1 MTIGSKETLRD
12 LGTKKPFPPEKLK
25 YVEEKIKELQR
36 QHARDLDSLFI
47 FQADELRQLMLDHR
61 RCIDDSAYMD
71 IDESYPDQ
79 VEFRNALRVCLCL
92 SCKSLAGVESTL
104 MPKYIKDLEIR
115 MRECPHHK
123 RALEEALSSLRYTYL
138 KALLPLLRRRRMLR
152 DRENDLRK
160 RREATFP
167 KSIEEYRKISD
178 REVQLRVARFLMA
191 DSLEQEKMMDKF
203 GWAYRGVDP
212 LRAAYKSNVRCY
224 SCGAPLISLDR
235 SVRQAEFNAEIQEL
249 LKDIQASD
257 PRKRNVKFKQPSYA
271 RFDSLV
277 DPILPYATFP
287 PVS

>member
-12 LGTKKPFPPEKLK
+12 LGTKKPFPPEKLE
-25 YVEEKIKELQR
+25 YVEEKIKELKR
-36 QHARDLDSLFI
+36 QHARDLDSLFS

-92 SCKSLAGVESTL
+92 SSCKSLVGVESTL

-191 DSLEQEKMMDKF
+191 DSLEQERMMDKF

-257 PRKRNVKFKQPSYA
+257 PRKRNVKVKLYDLP
-271 RFDSLV
+271 
-277 DPILPYATFP
+277 PLPYATFS

>member
-1 MTIGSKETLRD
+1 
-12 LGTKKPFPPEKLK
+12 
-25 YVEEKIKELQR
+25 
-36 QHARDLDSLFI
+36 
-47 FQADELRQLMLDHR
+47 
-61 RCIDDSAYMD
+61 MD

-79 VEFRNALRVCLCL
+79 VEFRNALR
-92 SCKSLAGVESTL
+92 
-104 MPKYIKDLEIR
+104 DLEIR

-212 LRAAYKSNVRCY
+212 LRAAYKSN
-224 SCGAPLISLDR
+224 
-235 SVRQAEFNAEIQEL
+235 AEFNAEIQEL

-257 PRKRNVKFKQPSYA
+257 PRKRNVKVKLYDLP
-271 RFDSLV
+271 
-277 DPILPYATFP
+277 PLPYATFS